1 MKRVKH
7 RYLAIQI
14 DSSYSFHPRDIID
27 QIWNSIHKLYGE
39 YGASK
44 ISLRLIDNNQKNS
57 LLIIRIDLLSLNLV
71 RSSIATITSIN
82 NKQVSLLVISISGTI
97 KALKKKLSKKIS
109 Y

>member
-1 MKRVKH
+1 MNRIKH

-27 QIWNSIHKLYGE
+27 KIWNSIHNLYGE

-44 ISLRLIDNNQKNS
+44 ISLRLIDYNEEDSQ
-57 LLIIRIDLLSLNLV
+57 LIIRIDLLSLNLV

-82 NKQVSLLVISISGTI
+82 NKQVSLHVISISGTI
-97 KALKKKLSKKIS
+97 KALKKNLSKKNS